1 MQDQNLTHKALG
13 GLKWSLIDNLA
24 NSGITFLVGIVLARL
39 LSPTEFGILGIIT
52 IFINLSNTIIDG
64 GFATALIR
72 NPKADEKDYNTVFY
86 INLLFSLVLMGIL
99 CCCSPLLARF
109 FTQPILARIMPVMS
123 ILLVVNAFAIIQRTL
138 LIKKVDFKT
147 QAKIS
152 LIASIGSGIIGI
164 SMALASFHIWSL
176 VAQQLSRQILLTLFL
191 WVYNSWRPKLLFSKE
206 RFRDLFGFGYK
217 VLLANLMNSIYKDIF
232 LVVVGKMY
240 PAEQLGQYNR
250 ADQFNQIC
258 TTNLAGII
266 QKVTFPILSE
276 VQHDKERFS
285 MAFKKVLGYSSI
297 VTFALVL
304 GLAATAKPLLMI
316 LVGEQWLPAV
326 KYLQI
331 MCLYGAIYPIQ
342 ILNANILNIVKKSNL
357 LLRLEVIKKCLF
369 IFVIITGFFFELEYM
384 LWAATIYYYIEF
396 FLNSWYTERYTNF
409 GTWKQIKH
417 LAPILLFSLLV
428 STAIGLLTLL
438 PIPYW
443 AMLCLQIG
451 SAVLLYIIGYEL
463 WGQLEYKSLKL
474 DIKTFYLRNKHN
486 G

>member
-1 MQDQNLTHKALG
+1 MQQQNLTNKALG

-39 LSPTEFGILGIIT
+39 LSPTEFGILGLIT
-52 IFINLSNTIIDG
+52 IFINLFNTIVDG

-72 NPKADEKDYNTVFY
+72 NPQSDEKDYNTVFY
-86 INLLFSLVLMGIL
+86 MNLLFSFVLMGVL
-99 CCCSPLLARF
+99 CLCSPLLARF
-109 FTQPILARIMPVMS
+109 FSQPILAHIMPVMS
-123 ILLVVNAFAIIQRTL
+123 ILLVVNAFAIIPRTL
-138 LIKKVDFKT
+138 LVKKVDFKT

-152 LIASIGSGIIGI
+152 LIASIGSGVIGI
-164 SMALASFHIWSL
+164 GMALASFHIWSL

-191 WVYNSWRPKLLFSKE
+191 WIYNSWRPQRIFSKE

-258 TTNLAGII
+258 TTNLAGVI

-304 GLAATAKPLLMI
+304 GLAAVAKPLLMI
-316 LVGEQWLPAV
+316 LVGEQWTPAV

-342 ILNANILNIVKKSNL
+342 VLNVNILNIVKRSDL
-357 LLRLEVIKKCLF
+357 LLKLEIIKKLLF
-369 IFVIITGFFFELEYM
+369 IFVIVTGFFFELEYM
-384 LWAATIYYYIEF
+384 LWAAVIYYYIEF
-396 FLNSWYTERYTNF
+396 FFNSWYTERYTNF
-409 GTWKQIKH
+409 GTWKQIKY
-417 LAPILLFSLLV
+417 LLPLLFFSLCVTLCV
-428 STAIGLLTLL
+428 ACLTMTSL
-438 PIPYW
+438 PYW
-443 AMLCLQIG
+443 AMMCLQIG
-451 SAVLLYIIGYEL
+451 GAIVLYVIGYEL
-463 WGQLEYKSLKL
+463 WKQQEYRELKQK
-474 DIKTFYLRNKHN
+474 IAFYLKRR
-486 G
+486 